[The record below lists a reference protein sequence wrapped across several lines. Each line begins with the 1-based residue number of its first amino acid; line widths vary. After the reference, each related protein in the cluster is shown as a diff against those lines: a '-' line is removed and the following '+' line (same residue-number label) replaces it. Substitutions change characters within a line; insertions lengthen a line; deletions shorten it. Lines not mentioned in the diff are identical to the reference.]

1 LVRNLVRFYFLDRI
15 VVEISFYTKLK
26 KEFISMKVYN
36 LACPLNH
43 QFEGWFSSE
52 EDFSSQKERAVLCC
66 PMCDSIEIARMPS
79 APYIG
84 GRSHHHEQTAD
95 AFEKTAMNLP
105 STNDAMHLTPEQKV
119 QFQEK
124 MQAMMLQV
132 VREIMEKTDNV
143 GESFAEEARKIH
155 YKEAPERSIRGVT
168 TIEQAAELMD
178 EGIDVYS
185 LPVPPS
191 LKATLQ

>member
-1 LVRNLVRFYFLDRI
+1 
-15 VVEISFYTKLK
+15 
-26 KEFISMKVYN
+26 MKVYN

-43 QFEGWFSSE
+43 QFEGWFTSE

-84 GRSHHHEQTAD
+84 GKVHNHSNSTLD
-95 AFEKTAMNLP
+95 ALEKVSQNMP
-105 STNDAMHLTPEQKV
+105 SASDAMHLSPEQKAL
-119 QFQEK
+119 FQEK

-132 VREIMEKTDNV
+132 VREIMEKTENV

-155 YKEAPERSIRGVT
+155 YRESPERSIRGVT
-168 TIEQAAELMD
+168 TVDEAAELID
-178 EGIDVYS
+178 EGIEVFS
-185 LPVPPS
+185 LPVLPS
-191 LKATLQ
+191 FKNTLQ

>member
-1 LVRNLVRFYFLDRI
+1 
-15 VVEISFYTKLK
+15 
-26 KEFISMKVYN
+26 
-36 LACPLNH
+36 
-43 QFEGWFSSE
+43 
-52 EDFSSQKERAVLCC
+52 
-66 PMCDSIEIARMPS
+66 MPS

-84 GRSHHHEQTAD
+84 GRSHHHEHTAE

-105 STNDAMHLTPEQKV
+105 ATNDAMHLTPEQKV

-143 GESFAEEARKIH
+143 GEAFAEEARKIH

-191 LKATLQ
+191 LKTTLQ

>member
-1 LVRNLVRFYFLDRI
+1 MKIKVLY
-15 VVEISFYTKLK
+15 
-26 KEFISMKVYN
+26 MKVYN

-52 EDFSSQKERAVLCC
+52 EDFNTQQSRSILCC
-66 PMCDSIEIARMPS
+66 PTCDSAEIARMPS

-84 GRSHHHEQTAD
+84 GKKHSHMDSTISAIEQA
-95 AFEKTAMNLP
+95 ALNLP
-105 STNDAMHLTPEQKV
+105 TANDAMHLSPEQKIV
-119 QFQEK
+119 FQEK

-132 VREIMEKTDNV
+132 VREIMEKTEDV
-143 GESFAEEARKIH
+143 GTSFAEEAKKIH

-168 TIEQAAELMD
+168 TAEEAADLMD

-185 LPVPPS
+185 LPIPPS
-191 LKATLQ
+191 LKTTLQ

>member
-1 LVRNLVRFYFLDRI
+1 
-15 VVEISFYTKLK
+15 
-26 KEFISMKVYN
+26 MKVYN

-52 EDFSSQKERAVLCC
+52 EDFSSQKERSILCC
-66 PMCDSIEIARMPS
+66 PMCDSVEIARMPS

-84 GRSHHHEQTAD
+84 GKGHSHSHGNSTFD
-95 AFEKTAMNLP
+95 AFEKAALNMP
-105 STNDAMHLTPEQKV
+105 STSDAMHLSPEQKV
-119 QFQEK
+119 LFQEK

-132 VREIMEKTDNV
+132 VREIMEKTENV

-155 YKEAPERSIRGVT
+155 YKESPERSIRGVT
-168 TIEQAAELMD
+168 TVDQAAELMD
-178 EGIDVYS
+178 EGIEVYS

-191 LKATLQ
+191 LKNTLQ